1 MSIAILRQR
10 CAQIKCEFLILHL
23 SNARFGR
30 SIDGAMKKLLLIVL
44 GFSLAVNGL
53 ALSAYDEGLLAGEG
67 YPIAWADEV
76 GFLTKQELTETAEVQ
91 AYHALQG
98 HLIKKK
104 DYDQF
109 VTGWLEGFLSLHA
122 KTIRDH

>member
-1 MSIAILRQR
+1 
-10 CAQIKCEFLILHL
+10 
-23 SNARFGR
+23 
-30 SIDGAMKKLLLIVL
+30 MKKILLLLIL

-53 ALSAYDEGLLAGEG
+53 ALPAYDEGLLAGER

-76 GFLTKQELTETAEVQ
+76 GVLTKQQLTETAETQ

-98 HLIKKK
+98 HLIKKQ

-109 VTGWLEGFLSLHA
+109 VAGWLEGFLSLHA